1 VGLLQRRIFGQ
12 ELRHGELIDAFDQR
26 ALVLSV
32 AGMIGGDCSLE
43 LLPEHV
49 SARHTAAR
57 CDQQVVVFSRDLR
70 DEGFKLAG
78 RIHHTNEVMDL
89 GDHAADGRRVRQI
102 DHAADAVEAES
113 FKRLALNA
121 GTPDRAFDLFN
132 RNRRL
137 WHRRLPAC
145 LRLRSNRSQLFK
157 TEIGKTRAETPP
169 HR

>member
-1 VGLLQRRIFGQ
+1 
-12 ELRHGELIDAFDQR
+12 
-26 ALVLSV
+26 
-32 AGMIGGDCSLE
+32 
-43 LLPEHV
+43 
-49 SARHTAAR
+49 
-57 CDQQVVVFSRDLR
+57 VVVFSRDLR
-70 DEGFKLAG
+70 DERFKLAG
-78 RIHHTNEVMDL
+78 RIHHTNEVMDF

-157 TEIGKTRAETPP
+157 NGNWKNASRDRRRKQAGVAPFRAALRDQRPDWLG
-169 HR
+169 